1 MAQVSL
7 SLFLVHYCTTSTKTI
22 LDNVILE
29 ASEWSLQ
36 PCTRIRYNGDSPL
49 GTSTSWPSM
58 WPNYYGEDIIMHII
72 EEVWEQS
79 QAESYEILLNGGG
92 CVWMWALP
100 KKLRKPRSMLSKKES
115 RNHLRQKS
123 MIIITTRLQ
132 LEFVLTHLVMKD
144 FFVMAGGIWGS
155 FSREEIIMHIVE
167 ERWKQSQVG
176 SYDVFLNGGGCVW
189 VITRLYSIRVCLA
202 SLGYEEFLSDGRG
215 VSEVVSTGKI
225 LLCTSLKNFGNNLK
239 LDHMTLS

>member
-1 MAQVSL
+1 
-7 SLFLVHYCTTSTKTI
+7 
-22 LDNVILE
+22 
-29 ASEWSLQ
+29 
-36 PCTRIRYNGDSPL
+36 
-49 GTSTSWPSM
+49 
-58 WPNYYGEDIIMHII
+58 MHII

-144 FFVMAGGIWGS
+144 FFVMAGGI
-155 FSREEIIMHIVE
+155 
-167 ERWKQSQVG
+167 
-176 SYDVFLNGGGCVW
+176 
-189 VITRLYSIRVCLA
+189 
-202 SLGYEEFLSDGRG
+202 
-215 VSEVVSTGKI
+215 
-225 LLCTSLKNFGNNLK
+225 
-239 LDHMTLS
+239 